1 MAHAD
6 RSGEPALAKT
16 GYFRM
21 TEDEHEEMR
30 SAAEDAGMSF
40 SAYVR
45 QSLGLDVPE
54 TPARDE
60 RRGNCTCGIAI
71 AEADDRC
78 TERDCP
84 FKR

>member
-1 MAHAD
+1 MAQAD
-6 RSGEPALAKT
+6 RRGEPALVKT

-45 QSLGLDVPE
+45 ESLGLDEPE

-60 RRGNCTCGIAI
+60 RRGKCFCGIPI
-71 AEADDRC
+71 AEADARC

-84 FKR
+84 YKR